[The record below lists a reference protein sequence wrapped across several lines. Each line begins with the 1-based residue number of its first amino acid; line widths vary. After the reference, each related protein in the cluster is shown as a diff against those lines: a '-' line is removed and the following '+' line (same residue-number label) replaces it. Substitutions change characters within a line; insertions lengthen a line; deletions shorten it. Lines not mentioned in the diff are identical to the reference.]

1 MDTTL
6 AEMPIIDIDT
16 HLTEPPTLW
25 LDHAPSKLKS
35 RAPRVIVNDEGKD
48 QWIVDDDMV
57 LGPPGFCV
65 IKPDGEKV
73 YGTFSIDSF
82 AGMTPGASY
91 AQPRIAHMDDL
102 GLAVQ
107 ILYPNILGFAGAGI
121 MKVDDVELR
130 NFCISGYND
139 GVAQIQK
146 EGRGRLYP
154 QALLPF
160 WDIDLCVKELE
171 RCKVQL
177 GLSGFT
183 MTDSPEHWGLPAL
196 SDPYWDPLWA
206 RAQEY
211 GMPVNFHI
219 GSGGTGGAAGLIW
232 GGMTTGRAL
241 AAISTT
247 LFMANMRC
255 IINLI
260 FSGLLDR
267 FPSLNFVSV
276 ESGIGWLPFL
286 LEACEYQMSENTI
299 SGDGLKLRPKE
310 YFARQ
315 IYASF
320 WFENED
326 VPGVIERLGADNIM
340 FETDYPHPTCLYPG
354 VKEQVQTCLGGLD
367 RSVQRKIL
375 YENAARVYNIPL
387 PDQT

>member
-1 MDTTL
+1 
-6 AEMPIIDIDT
+6 
-16 HLTEPPTLW
+16 
-25 LDHAPSKLKS
+25 
-35 RAPRVIVNDEGKD
+35 
-48 QWIVDDDMV
+48 
-57 LGPPGFCV
+57 
-65 IKPDGEKV
+65 
-73 YGTFSIDSF
+73 
-82 AGMTPGASY
+82 
-91 AQPRIAHMDDL
+91 
-102 GLAVQ
+102 
-107 ILYPNILGFAGAGI
+107 
-121 MKVDDVELR
+121 
-130 NFCISGYND
+130 
-139 GVAQIQK
+139 
-146 EGRGRLYP
+146 
-154 QALLPF
+154 
-160 WDIDLCVKELE
+160 
-171 RCKVQL
+171 
-177 GLSGFT
+177 
-183 MTDSPEHWGLPAL
+183 
-196 SDPYWDPLWA
+196 
-206 RAQEY
+206 
-211 GMPVNFHI
+211 MPVNFHI

>member
-16 HLTEPPTLW
+16 HLTEPPNLW
-25 LDHAPSKLKS
+25 LDHAPAKFKD
-35 RAPRVIVNDEGKD
+35 RAPRVIKNEEGKD
-48 QWIVDDDMV
+48 QWIVDQDLV

-65 IKPDGEKV
+65 IKPDGDKV
-73 YGTFSIDSF
+73 RGTFSIDSF
-82 AGMTPGASY
+82 EGMTKGASY
-91 AQPRIAHMDDL
+91 AAPRLAQMDES
-102 GLAVQ
+102 GLSIQV
-107 ILYPNILGFAGAGI
+107 IYPNILGFAGAGI
-121 MKVDDVELR
+121 MKIEDVALR
-130 NFCISGYND
+130 NFCVSGYND
-139 GVAQIQK
+139 GIAAFQK

-160 WDIDLCVKELE
+160 WDIDLCAKELD
-171 RCKVQL
+171 RCKKDL
-177 GLSGFT
+177 DLTGFT
-183 MTDSPEHWGLPAL
+183 MTDSPELWGLPSL
-196 SDPYWDPLWA
+196 SDGYWDPLWS

-219 GSGGTGGAAGLIW
+219 GSGGTSGGASIW
-232 GGMTTGRAL
+232 AGMTTGRLL

-247 LFMANMRC
+247 LFMNNMRC

-267 FPSLNFVSV
+267 YPRLNFVSV

-286 LEACEYQMSENTI
+286 LEACEYQLKENTI
-299 SGDGLKLRPKE
+299 NRDGLKLRPKE
-310 YFARQ
+310 YFDRQ
-315 IYASF
+315 LYASF

-326 VPGVIERLGADNIM
+326 VPHAIEKLGANNIM

-367 RSVQRKIL
+367 ESVQRKIL
-375 YENAARVYNIPL
+375 YENAARVYNLEL
-387 PDQT
+387 PSK